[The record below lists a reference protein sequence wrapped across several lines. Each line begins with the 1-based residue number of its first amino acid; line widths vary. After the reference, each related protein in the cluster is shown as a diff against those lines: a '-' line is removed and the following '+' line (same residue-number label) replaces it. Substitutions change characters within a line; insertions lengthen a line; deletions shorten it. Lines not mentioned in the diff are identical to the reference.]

1 MRLLILIYSST
12 QLHSLSAPPRL
23 LAMPATDTQR
33 IVRLLA
39 IKFGFCEEDALRHL
53 EELWDEPSWLTEA
66 GVLVKRLKTPKAL
79 PSELVKAVAEARA
92 LGNGWRVAAGFQV
105 ESMGYTLTE
114 KERYWREHA
123 IAERERLM
131 TRNGQGV
138 KRILDDGCAGSRRTC
153 RV

>member
-1 MRLLILIYSST
+1 
-12 QLHSLSAPPRL
+12 
-23 LAMPATDTQR
+23 MPATDTQR

-53 EELWDEPSWLTEA
+53 EEFWDEPSWLTEA
-66 GVLVKRLKTPKAL
+66 GVLVKRLKTPQPL
-79 PSELVKAVAEARA
+79 PSELVKAVAEARQ

-105 ESMGYTLTE
+105 ESIDDTLTKNE
-114 KERYWREHA
+114 IFWMEHA
-123 IAERERLM
+123 VAERERLM

-138 KRILDDGCAGSRRTC
+138 KYILDDGCAGSRRTC

>member
-1 MRLLILIYSST
+1 MPVLNIAAVV
-12 QLHSLSAPPRL
+12 HL
-23 LAMPATDTQR
+23 LAE
-33 IVRLLA
+33 
-39 IKFGFCEEDALRHL
+39 KFGFCEEDALRHL
-53 EELWDEPSWLTEA
+53 EEFWDEPSWLTEA

-92 LGNGWRVAAGFQV
+92 TGNGWRVAAGFQV
-105 ESMGYTLTE
+105 ESIDDTLTE